1 MRLRRLVLLAPMALA
16 LAACGGEGEASDS
29 SPDLAA
35 CDSAHENGGLVAIG
49 VPDAA
54 EKLLADLGDAGPDD
68 EYSEDVSGY
77 LQILAADAQ
86 LIVSGADAPNTADHV
101 DKALAACEDIGW
113 KAPE

>member
-1 MRLRRLVLLAPMALA
+1 MRLSRLVLLAPFALA
-16 LAACGGEGEASDS
+16 LAACGSDAEADAPG
-29 SPDLAA
+29 PDFAA

-68 EYSEDVSGY
+68 NYSEDVSGY

-86 LIVSGADAPNTADHV
+86 LIVSGADAPNTSDHV
-101 DKALAACEDIGW
+101 DDALAACEDIGW
-113 KAPE
+113 EAPE